1 MLLMNVTLSFGFDT
15 QLVEADEN
23 TKTVLHFEN
32 NVLVGM
38 EQENTALL
46 HPDDSALEQAGMD
59 SELGRPSYYK
69 TVPVHVPTLAE
80 EYADALE
87 KSGIDVEICAATG
100 EIVPEL
106 TILFPLGSAELTET
120 ERAALDEFIQQ
131 ELELLLTSPYG
142 ESVKRIEF
150 QGFADTRGTDGASGA
165 YGTDTALS
173 QGRAQAVLQYCVD
186 SELLTQEQKQL
197 LTDAA
202 ETQGYGHSDPVYTGF
217 GTVDQDAC
225 RRVKVRIY
233 LNEY

>member
-1 MLLMNVTLSFGFDT
+1 M
-15 QLVEADEN
+15 
-23 TKTVLHFEN
+23 
-32 NVLVGM
+32 
-38 EQENTALL
+38 
-46 HPDDSALEQAGMD
+46 
-59 SELGRPSYYK
+59 
-69 TVPVHVPTLAE
+69 
-80 EYADALE
+80 
-87 KSGIDVEICAATG
+87 
-100 EIVPEL
+100 
-106 TILFPLGSAELTET
+106 
-120 ERAALDEFIQQ
+120 
-131 ELELLLTSPYG
+131 LTSPYG

-150 QGFADTRGTDGASGA
+150 QGFADTSGTDGASGT

-173 QGRAQAVLQYCVD
+173 QGRAQAVLQYCVN